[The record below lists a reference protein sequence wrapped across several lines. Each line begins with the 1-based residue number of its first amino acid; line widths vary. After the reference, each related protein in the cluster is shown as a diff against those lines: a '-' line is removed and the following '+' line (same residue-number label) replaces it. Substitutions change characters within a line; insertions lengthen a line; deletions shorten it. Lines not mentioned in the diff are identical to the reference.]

1 MAEEMITQE
10 STQASTPE
18 GAQNSAEREP
28 RFTQEEVNKIVSKRL
43 AEERASVSKRLA
55 EEREHTRLQCTA
67 AMEEREKAIAAK
79 EAELACKDYVV
90 QHGYPKEL
98 VGILDTSDPKAF
110 GKKADALFTLFERL
124 PQNHRQPAPPLRSH
138 EPAGGYGPG
147 PLAQAFAKGAH
158 KPQGSYADM
167 VDGYFD

>member
-18 GAQNSAEREP
+18 TAQNSADREP

-43 AEERASVSKRLA
+43 AEDRARMD
-55 EEREHTRLQCTA
+55 RRDTA
-67 AMEEREKAIAAK
+67 ALEEREKAIAAK
-79 EAELACKDYVV
+79 ETELACKDYVV

-98 VGILDTSDPKAF
+98 VGILDTSDPEAF
-110 GKKADALFTLFERL
+110 GKKADALFTMFDRL
-124 PQNHRQPAPPLRSH
+124 PYNQRCPAPPLRSH

-147 PLAQAFAKGAH
+147 PLAQAFARGAH
-158 KPQGSYADM
+158 KPQGRYTDM
-167 VDGYFD
+167 IDQYLDLGE